1 MIRIDWKYSEMKFQ
15 CCSVCLFYFVLF
27 SSLRFSLYFQALL
40 EVLQQDQPELTEAAA
55 TMTQQ
60 QRDNWLQHISDKIS
74 SLDPGI
80 VRFTVWSLC
89 LSCSCYEPF
98 TL

>member
-1 MIRIDWKYSEMKFQ
+1 MEFQ
-15 CCSVCLFYFVLF
+15 YCSVWLFYFVSF

-40 EVLQQDQPELTEAAA
+40 EVLQQDQPELTEAAS

-60 QRDNWLQHISDKIS
+60 QRDNWLQHISNKIS

-80 VRFTVWSLC
+80 ARFTVWSLC
-89 LSCSCYEPF
+89 LSRSCYELF
-98 TL
+98 TLYEC